1 MPGWKFSR
9 FMWRVCDI
17 WSARAEESG
26 VNNKIPDLPKKTL
39 CFSGIID
46 TDQLDLR
53 MFKKKPESLSLRWN
67 LLESGSRESVHRS
80 CAPEL
85 VKTAPYA
92 GSQARLCKSHHGG
105 TGFEVIKGSWKTV
118 EFGAVGGQE
127 RALEKDQPHWHLKP
141 SIKGVKQKIRE
152 KLETIK
158 STQ

>member
-1 MPGWKFSR
+1 MSGWKFSR

-46 TDQLDLR
+46 TDQLDIR

-85 VKTAPYA
+85 AKTAPYA

-127 RALEKDQPHWHLKP
+127 RALKKDQLTGIWSPALKG
-141 SIKGVKQKIRE
+141 SSKKYARNLKQ
-152 KLETIK
+152 
-158 STQ
+158 